1 MASLRSLDAP
11 VTGTDGTEDATVGD
25 LVAAAGNQ
33 EEDILDRME
42 RESLCRTLWGCV
54 DSLPEIQA
62 EVIRSRYQGKLTL
75 RECGA
80 SCGLTVAA
88 ARQQHDKAL
97 RSLRSG
103 DNGKL
108 LRAFLPEDSWIY
120 NNALIG
126 GGVGHFARTWTSS
139 TERVAL
145 EL

>member
-1 MASLRSLDAP
+1 MVILRSLDAP
-11 VTGTDGTEDATVGD
+11 VTGIDGTEDTTVGE
-25 LVAAAGNQ
+25 LVAVAGNQ

-42 RESLCRTLWGCV
+42 KESLCRTLWGCV

-62 EVIRSRYQGKLTL
+62 EVIRSRYQGKFTL
-75 RECGA
+75 RECAA

-97 RSLRSG
+97 WSLR
-103 DNGKL
+103 N
-108 LRAFLPEDSWIY
+108 
-120 NNALIG
+120 
-126 GGVGHFARTWTSS
+126 GHFARTWTSS

>member
-1 MASLRSLDAP
+1 MVILRSLDAP
-11 VTGTDGTEDATVGD
+11 VTGIDGTEDTTVEE
-25 LVAAAGNQ
+25 LVAVAGNQ
-33 EEDILDRME
+33 KEDILDRME
-42 RESLCRTLWGCV
+42 KESLCRTLWGCV

-62 EVIRSRYQGKLTL
+62 EVIRSRYQGKFTL
-75 RECGA
+75 RECAA

-97 RSLRSG
+97 WSLRNG
-103 DNGKL
+103 ENGKL
-108 LRAFLPEDSWIY
+108 LRVFLPADSWIY

>member
-1 MASLRSLDAP
+1 MP
-11 VTGTDGTEDATVGD
+11 
-25 LVAAAGNQ
+25 
-33 EEDILDRME
+33 
-42 RESLCRTLWGCV
+42 
-54 DSLPEIQA
+54 
-62 EVIRSRYQGKLTL
+62 GKLIL

-88 ARQQHDKAL
+88 ARQQRDEAL

-103 DNGKL
+103 ENGKL
-108 LRAFLPEDSWIY
+108 LRPFLPEDSWIY

-126 GGVGHFARTWTSS
+126 GDVGRFDQTWTSS